1 MEDISLSKHRE
12 AKAQKNKHSA
22 DRHVNNL
29 IVKTTDRQV
38 RYI

>member
-12 AKAQKNKHSA
+12 AKAQKNKHSV
-22 DRHVNNL
+22 DEYVNNL
-29 IVKTTDRQV
+29 IVKTTDQQV